1 MGDWLGLGAILLGV
15 VMLPVVGAALLL
27 GDAESW
33 RWWQAVARRRRA
45 RYATVVPMRRPIEQV
60 CADLDRL
67 RTAFNRGGMRFAK
80 WEGCRLAY
88 DRVLAEAA
96 DMVDAA
102 HLLTVLPPGTEL
114 DVERTRVELLLEAA
128 GMFPRRRAA

>member
-1 MGDWLGLGAILLGV
+1 MGDTLGLGAILLGV
-15 VMLPVVGAALLL
+15 VMLPVVGLALLL
-27 GDAESW
+27 GDAEGW
-33 RWWQAVARRRRA
+33 RWWQAVDRRRRH
-45 RYATVVPMRRPIEQV
+45 ATVLPMRRPVEQV

-67 RTAFNRGGMRFAK
+67 RTAFGRGGMRFAK

-88 DRVLAEAA
+88 DQVLAEAA
-96 DMVDAA
+96 DMVDVA

-114 DVERTRVELLLEAA
+114 DVERTRVEVLLEAA